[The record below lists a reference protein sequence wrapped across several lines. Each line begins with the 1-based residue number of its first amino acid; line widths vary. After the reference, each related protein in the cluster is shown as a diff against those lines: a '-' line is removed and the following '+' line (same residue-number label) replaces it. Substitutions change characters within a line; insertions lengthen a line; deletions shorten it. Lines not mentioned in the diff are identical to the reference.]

1 MSTVQILFLLG
12 ELVVVLGV
20 IVYLHSVTFS
30 LLRGAP
36 FVPTKSADI
45 DDILQKANLRP
56 GMKFLELGCGDGRV
70 VCQAVKQF
78 GVVGR
83 GVDVSRLWLGFARI
97 RARRLGIDKDVE
109 FIHENIIQTDV
120 AWADVIYL
128 YMMPRFLE
136 KHAQSI
142 FAKCRPGT
150 VVISYVFEIAC
161 LTGHSKQTTTNM
173 TPSFVYKISE
183 PLT

>member
-45 DDILQKANLRP
+45 DEILKEINLRP

-70 VCQAVKQF
+70 VCQAVKQY

-83 GVDVSRLWLGFARI
+83 GVDVSRLWLLFARA
-97 RARRLGIDKDVE
+97 RAQRLGIDKNVE
-109 FIHENIIQTDV
+109 FIHENIIRTDV

-128 YMMPRFLE
+128 YMMPKFLD

-150 VVISYVFEIAC
+150 IVISYVFEIAC
-161 LTGHSKQTTTNM
+161 LTGHYKHTTKSET
-173 TPSFVYKISE
+173 TYFIYKTSE
-183 PLT
+183 

>member
-45 DDILQKANLRP
+45 DEILKEINLRP

-70 VCQAVKQF
+70 VCQAVKQY

-83 GVDVSRLWLGFARI
+83 GVDVSRLWLLFARA
-97 RARRLGIDKDVE
+97 RAQRLGIDKNVE
-109 FIHENIIQTDV
+109 FIHENILRTDV

-128 YMMPRFLE
+128 YMMPKFLD

-150 VVISYVFEIAC
+150 IVISYVFEIAC
-161 LTGHSKQTTTNM
+161 LTGHFKHTTTSE
-173 TPSFVYKISE
+173 TTYFIYKTSE
-183 PLT
+183 